1 MKKEIDSDVMSEPDV
16 LVYSPETKHLF
27 SPETIHF
34 FELAK
39 QGKLHSSKF
48 WRRKSE
54 DVIKLTRQAFESNP
68 EQGLKLVIVAIL
80 NTLPEH
86 TPVDKLEQ
94 YLSAII
100 QEWQQLQAAAVAV

>member
-1 MKKEIDSDVMSEPDV
+1 MVAVQEKTKPLIIEYNE
-16 LVYSPETKHLF
+16 ENKHLF
-27 SPETIHF
+27 SKEAIRF

-54 DVIKLTRQAFESNP
+54 DIIKLTRQAYEEKP
-68 EQGLKLVIVAIL
+68 EQGMCPVLVAIL

-86 TPVDKLEQ
+86 TPTDKLEQ
-94 YLSAII
+94 YIGTII
-100 QEWQQLQAAAVAV
+100 QEWQQLQAAGVAV